1 MKELLRETLKVSE
14 TSRPPENSGYPV
26 YFFNRQETKE
36 RADAE
41 GLIAVEN
48 TDLTADGLIAKMLE
62 WDEAE
67 HGVPA
72 NIYDMTA
79 DTLRQAGKEMPKE
92 IRRIE

>member
-1 MKELLRETLKVSE
+1 MKELLKETMKVSE

-26 YFFNRQETKE
+26 YFFNQQETKE
-36 RADAE
+36 RADQN
-41 GLIAVEN
+41 GLMDIEN
-48 TDLTADGLIAKMLE
+48 SQLTADGLIAKMLE
-62 WDEAE
+62 WDESE

-79 DTLRQAGKEMPKE
+79 DEIRRAGKEMPKE